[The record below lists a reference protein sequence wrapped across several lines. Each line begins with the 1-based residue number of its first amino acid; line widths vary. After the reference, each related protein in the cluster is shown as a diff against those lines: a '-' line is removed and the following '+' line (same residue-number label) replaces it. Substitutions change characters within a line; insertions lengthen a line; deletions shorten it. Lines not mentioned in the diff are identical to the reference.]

1 MLNLRQIGI
10 TRVLSKLKLYNW
22 NCDISAR
29 TNFDEIMKP
38 WSHDEVAWVP
48 KKSTGFGDV
57 IETGSGGI

>member
-1 MLNLRQIGI
+1 MVRVKVKIKMLNLRQIGI

-38 WSHDEVAWVP
+38 
-48 KKSTGFGDV
+48 
-57 IETGSGGI
+57 